1 MKLILIFHNGE
12 LIRQIL
18 YKTKREALGN
28 YKLLKKH
35 GVVLDYNTGETRQ
48 FAVDFFNAELSK
60 LITER
65 LKNKLFI

>member
-1 MKLILIFHNGE
+1 MNSKLFQSVLKSNLQTFSDSLISKSEDLAH
-12 LIRQIL
+12 
-18 YKTKREALGN
+18 
-28 YKLLKKH
+28 KLNSMQLTE
-35 GVVLDYNTGETRQ
+35 DETRQ